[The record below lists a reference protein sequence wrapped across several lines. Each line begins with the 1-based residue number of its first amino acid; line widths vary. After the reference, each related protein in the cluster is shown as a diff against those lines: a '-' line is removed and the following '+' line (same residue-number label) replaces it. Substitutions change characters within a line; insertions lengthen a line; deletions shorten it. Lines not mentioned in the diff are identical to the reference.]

1 MARSLSTSG
10 TSVTP
15 SSSQPSSG
23 TRLPP
28 YRKLLFPAFR
38 IPNCSRD
45 LAALS
50 AGLVRDL
57 AGLMAR
63 LGDVLVIPLATD
75 PDNPTRPGTP
85 EINPMAPEAIDRML
99 YSWSADF
106 VIGGELRT
114 IRGGLS
120 IDVELLGPSGAIMW
134 ADSVELIDGLV
145 QEARL
150 VLAANVVEA
159 STGRRKDVRRARL
172 GGTRSID
179 AYKRV
184 CLARFPRLDIDKKRK
199 LLEEAAEID
208 PEYAEAK
215 LLLADRLEVT
225 GRRSDARK
233 LLGRVA
239 REHPRFSWA
248 RQRYGVALR
257 VSGSAD
263 RAIEEVQAA
272 LDSDPDGRTLFHAGL
287 FAEAGGDPATAATLY
302 QRSVERGCIDPILAE
317 KLGRL
322 RANEGRY
329 AEALALWE
337 RALELEPSMVHLL
350 ANVALALHHLGDH
363 DQAGELFD
371 QAVKEAP
378 GKFTTHANRAVYL
391 QDMGRHEEAIAACD
405 AALDIRGE
413 SPRLLNNRGVSRME
427 LGDIDGARADFKAAL
442 SREPDRELATYIR
455 GNLGR
460 LDRGDGTLDEA
471 ARLLRQG
478 AELVQHE
485 QPVKA
490 IPLLVEALDL
500 HSDSWEGWL
509 FLALAHRDLSNW
521 EQSSE
526 ALREVLRLQPRHG
539 EAHSERSLALLA
551 LGRGEEALDHARL
564 AVQMEPENAAFR
576 CNLGLVLMEG
586 GDLAAARTELEEA
599 ARLDPSDP
607 ITARCVK
614 EVRRRNRRDPRWGES
629 WHGDRV

>member
-1 MARSLSTSG
+1 MRTLSTAA
-10 TSVTP
+10 TIVTP
-15 SSSQPSSG
+15 SATAPSPG

-38 IPNCSRD
+38 IPNRSRD

-57 AGLMAR
+57 SGLMAR
-63 LGDVLVIPLATD
+63 LGDVLVVPLVTD
-75 PDNPTRPGTP
+75 PENPTRPGTP
-85 EINPMAPEAIDRML
+85 EINPLSPDAVDRML
-99 YSWSADF
+99 WTWSADF

-114 IRGGLS
+114 VRGGLG
-120 IDVELLGPSGAIMW
+120 IDVELLGPGGAVMW
-134 ADSVELIDGLV
+134 SDSVELIDGLV

-159 STGRRKDVRRARL
+159 ATGRRKDVRRARL
-172 GGTRSID
+172 GGTRSVD

-184 CLARFPRLDIDKKRK
+184 CLARFPRLDVGKKRE
-199 LLEEAAEID
+199 LFEQAAELD
-208 PEYAEAK
+208 PDYAEAK
-215 LLLADRLEVT
+215 LLLADRLEVA
-225 GRRSDARK
+225 GRRAEARR
-233 LLGRVA
+233 LLRTVA

-257 VSGSAD
+257 VSGHPE

-287 FAEAGGDPATAATLY
+287 FAEAGGDSTTAATLY
-302 QRSVERGCIDPILAE
+302 QRAVERGCIDPILAE

-329 AEALALWE
+329 ADALALWE
-337 RALELEPSMVHLL
+337 RALELEPAMVHLL
-350 ANVALALHHLGDH
+350 ANVALALHHLGDPEEA
-363 DQAGELFD
+363 QILFD
-371 QAVKEAP
+371 QALREAP
-378 GKFTTHANRAVYL
+378 DKFTTHANHAIFL
-391 QDMGRHEEAIAACD
+391 QDMGRHEEAAAACD
-405 AALDIRGE
+405 AALAIRGD

-427 LGDIDGARADFKAAL
+427 LGELDGARSDFKAAL
-442 SREPDRELATYIR
+442 ALEPDRELATYIR

-478 AELVQHE
+478 GELVQQE
-485 QPVKA
+485 QPRKA

-500 HSDSWEGWL
+500 HRESWEGWL
-509 FLALAHRDLSNW
+509 FLALAHRDLQAW
-521 EQSSE
+521 DHASE

-539 EAHSERSLALLA
+539 EALTERSLVLLA
-551 LGRGEEALDHARL
+551 QGRGEEALDHARL
-564 AVQMEPENAAFR
+564 AVQIEPKNPAFR

-586 GDLAAARTELEEA
+586 GDLSGARAEIEQAAAM
-599 ARLDPSDP
+599 DPSDP
-607 ITARCVK
+607 VTARCVK
-614 EVRRRNRRDPRWGES
+614 EVRKRNRRDPRWGES
-629 WHGDRV
+629 WQGDP